1 MKVLIVDDEA
11 LARDRLRRLVA
22 DLPDCEVVGEATDGA
37 SAVREAAHLQ
47 PDVILLDVRMPGM
60 DGMEAARH
68 MVGAELP
75 PAIIFVT
82 AYGDHALEAFE
93 TQAVDYVVKP
103 VRAERLARAI
113 ATAVQPN
120 RAQTGTMSTA
130 VSRQQLCARLGN
142 ELQLVAVA
150 DVCYFR
156 ADQKYVTV
164 RHTGG
169 EVLLEE
175 SLRSLEEEFGD
186 RFLRIH
192 RKALVALAHVAGLT
206 RTAAGRFAVR
216 FHGIDDT
223 LEVSRRHLPM
233 VRERLRAGQ

>member
-1 MKVLIVDDEA
+1 MKDLIVDDEA

-37 SAVREAAHLQ
+37 SAVREAAQLQ

-130 VSRQQLCARLGN
+130 ESRQQLCARLGN